1 MPLQNRVTP
10 FGDIVAVPDRGA
22 WLGNRGG
29 CFHTPDRRLK
39 RRPWAGTRWLVC
51 VLDFRGRHRE
61 VMSPGLYTE
70 LFFLDEATALAAG
83 HRPCKEC
90 RRDDHERF
98 KAAWGGGVTAV
109 ELDDVLHRERLTA
122 TGAKCTFTATLA
134 ELPDGVFVTRRGE
147 ANVAL
152 LVSGGRLW
160 RWSPAGYADA
170 GPRGRDMVTVLTPR
184 STVRAIA
191 AGYAPQRHPSGG

>member
-22 WLGNRGG
+22 WMGNRGG

-39 RRPWAGTRWLVC
+39 RRHWAGPRWLVC
-51 VLDFRGRHRE
+51 VLRFRDRHRE

-70 LFFLDEATALAAG
+70 LFFLNEATALAAG

-90 RRDDHERF
+90 RSDDHERF
-98 KAAWGGGVTAV
+98 KAAWGCGPTAS
-109 ELDDVLHRERLTA
+109 ELDAVLHRERVTA
-122 TGAKCTFTATLA
+122 AGAKVTFDAPLTGLS
-134 ELPDGVFVTRRGE
+134 DGVFVTRGGE
-147 ANVAL
+147 PTDAL

-170 GPRGRDMVTVLTPR
+170 GPRGRGTVTVLTPR

-191 AGYAPQRHPSGG
+191 AGYAPERHPTAG

>member
-10 FGDIVAVPDRGA
+10 FGEIVAVPDRGA
-22 WLGNRGG
+22 WTGNRGG

-39 RRPWAGTRWLVC
+39 RRPWAGPRWLVC
-51 VLDFRGRHRE
+51 VLEFRGRHRE

-83 HRPCKEC
+83 HRPCREC

-98 KAAWGGGVTAV
+98 KTAWGAATAV

-122 TGAKCTFTATLA
+122 AGAKRTFDAQLSD
-134 ELPDGVFVTRRGE
+134 LPDGVFVTRKGE
-147 ANVAL
+147 PTAAL
-152 LVSGGRLW
+152 LVSAGRLW

-170 GPRGRDMVTVLTPR
+170 GRRGRETVTVLTPP
-184 STVRAIA
+184 STVRALA
-191 AGYAPQRHPSGG
+191 AGYAPQRHPTAG